1 MQQIE
6 QKCQHCL
13 LIPIMQNYLR
23 TSRTL
28 TVEYKALS
36 NKKLARNFFSW
47 QFFQLMQ
54 TVKMSKTFHS
64 HSNFWRLKVFHGK
77 ESTSTDKVS
86 LHVVF
91 WSYNLQYGPLWKKN
105 STNNWLL
112 HFLPTAQ
119 PIYASF
125 PQQKHYCYI
134 YVATR
139 IS

>member
-1 MQQIE
+1 MIIRQIMQQIE

-23 TSRTL
+23 TSRTS
-28 TVEYKALS
+28 TVEHKALS
-36 NKKLARNFFSW
+36 NKKNLRGTFFRE
-47 QFFQLMQ
+47 FFQLMQ

-91 WSYNLQYGPLWKKN
+91 WSYNLQYGPLWKN
-105 STNNWLL
+105 STTNWLSYFCHNCTTNL
-112 HFLPTAQ
+112 CQLSTREATLP
-119 PIYASF
+119 
-125 PQQKHYCYI
+125 
-134 YVATR
+134 
-139 IS
+139 